1 MAVSESSF
9 GERILKIEEQR
20 SSRVK
25 NGYIHEMRA
34 DGLIVARPRAYKP
47 SFPFRGLLMVAVCF
61 LLFKTLIVISV
72 DEVTYDRRMDT
83 LQSGTMAERVG
94 AYLMQ
99 DDPVTSGLAEFL
111 LTQADRLIAALD

>member
-47 SFPFRGLLMVAVCF
+47 SFPLRGLLMVVVGF
-61 LLFKTLIVISV
+61 VLFKTLVVMSV
-72 DEVTYDRRMDT
+72 DEATYDERMT
-83 LQSGTMAERVG
+83 ALQDGTTVEQVG
-94 AYLMQ
+94 AYFMQ
-99 DDPVTSGLAEFL
+99 DDPLTSGLAEF
-111 LTQADRLIAALD
+111 TQMQAKKLVAALD

>member
-47 SFPFRGLLMVAVCF
+47 SFPLRGLLMVAVCF
-61 LLFKTLIVISV
+61 VLFKTLVVMSV
-72 DEVTYDRRMDT
+72 DEATYDERMT
-83 LQSGTMAERVG
+83 ALQDGTTVEQVG
-94 AYLMQ
+94 AYFMQ
-99 DDPVTSGLAEFL
+99 DDPLTSGLAEFTQ
-111 LTQADRLIAALD
+111 TQAKRLVAALD

>member
-47 SFPFRGLLMVAVCF
+47 SFPLRGLLMVVVGF
-61 LLFKTLIVISV
+61 VLFKTLVVISV
-72 DEVTYDRRMDT
+72 DEATYDERMT
-83 LQSGTMAERVG
+83 ALQDGTTVEQVG
-94 AYLMQ
+94 AFFMQ
-99 DDPVTSGLAEFL
+99 DDPLTSGLAEFTQ
-111 LTQADRLIAALD
+111 TQAKRLVAALD

>member
-47 SFPFRGLLMVAVCF
+47 SFPLRGLLMVVLGF
-61 LLFKTLIVISV
+61 VLFKTFVVMSV
-72 DEVTYDRRMDT
+72 DEVTYDQRMTALHD
-83 LQSGTMAERVG
+83 GTTVEQVG
-94 AYLMQ
+94 AYFMQ
-99 DDPVTSGLAEFL
+99 DDPLTSGLAEFTQ
-111 LTQADRLIAALD
+111 TQAKRLVAALD

>member
-47 SFPFRGLLMVAVCF
+47 SFPLRGLLMVAVCF
-61 LLFKTLIVISV
+61 VLFKTLVVMSV
-72 DEVTYDRRMDT
+72 DEATYDERMTALHD
-83 LQSGTMAERVG
+83 GTTIEQVG
-94 AYLMQ
+94 AYFMQ
-99 DDPVTSGLAEFL
+99 DDPLTSGLAEFTQ
-111 LTQADRLIAALD
+111 TQAKRLVAALD

>member
-47 SFPFRGLLMVAVCF
+47 SFPLRGLLMVVVGF
-61 LLFKTLIVISV
+61 VLFKTLVVMSV
-72 DEVTYDRRMDT
+72 DEATYDERMT
-83 LQSGTMAERVG
+83 ALQDGTTVEQVG
-94 AYLMQ
+94 AYFMQ
-99 DDPVTSGLAEFL
+99 DDPLTSGLAEF
-111 LTQADRLIAALD
+111 TQAQAKRLVAALD

>member
-47 SFPFRGLLMVAVCF
+47 SFPLRGLLMVVVGF
-61 LLFKTLIVISV
+61 VLFKTLVVMSV
-72 DEVTYDRRMDT
+72 DEATYDERMTALHD
-83 LQSGTMAERVG
+83 GTTIEQVG
-94 AYLMQ
+94 AYFMQ
-99 DDPVTSGLAEFL
+99 DDPLTSGLAEFTQ
-111 LTQADRLIAALD
+111 TQAKRLVAALD